1 MSEQLTYD
9 EPELLA
15 SHDYAEPLVAG
26 GRRCHG
32 GFDQDGNYLSPRTLN
47 RIPAIEAWQ
56 RSHRDAFE
64 TEILGVPLEAFP
76 EHFPNVEQAKLLIRR
91 GAPEPIIATLTR
103 IGTVEGFGSF
113 LRYSIVPDL
122 QRHFDE
128 DIEGTASAH
137 LDRGLIEAHA
147 RDEAGFEDEA
157 GHNLMWFAA
166 RDVAFENPVTT
177 DQTAIML
184 ERMGIAAPGSRGQVD
199 LARIRAEAM
208 ANRRL
213 PDDIDFDLESLL
225 ERMVRLLMIE
235 ISAFHAFRWA
245 EAVLSDDELVA
256 GDGEA
261 ARIVSYI
268 RSDETPHVDYI
279 RTVLT
284 EMRDRTFVG
293 ASGVHHDGRDVIQTI
308 WDPAVADQQGVRS
321 DEVRNLIWSEIQ
333 RAVEGRSDAD
343 DLLAEFTSLGTIR
356 RTETGSWV
364 PNEVAA

>member
-1 MSEQLTYD
+1 MSDQLTFS

-15 SHDYAEPLVAG
+15 SHDFAAPLVAA
-26 GRRCHG
+26 GRTCHG
-32 GFDQDGNYLSPRTLN
+32 GFDADGNYLSPRTRN
-47 RIPAIEAWQ
+47 RIPAIKAWQ
-56 RSHRDAFE
+56 RSHRDTFG
-64 TEILGVPLEAFP
+64 TEILGVPLESFP
-76 EHFPNVEQAKLLIRR
+76 EHFPNVDQAKLLIRR
-91 GAPEPIIATLTR
+91 GAPEPVIATLTR

-122 QRHFDE
+122 QRHFDQ

-166 RDVAFENPVTT
+166 RDIAFENPVTT

-184 ERMGIAAPGSRGQVD
+184 ERMGIATPGSRGKVD

-213 PDDIDFDLESLL
+213 PDDLDFDLESLL

-256 GDGEA
+256 GGGEA
-261 ARIVSYI
+261 ARLVSYI
-268 RSDETPHVDYI
+268 RADETPHVEYI
-279 RTVLT
+279 RTVLS

-293 ASGVHHDGRDVIQTI
+293 TSGQRHDGHEVIRTI
-308 WDPAVADQQGVRS
+308 WDPAVDDQQGVRA
-321 DEVRNLIWSEIQ
+321 DDVRNLIWSEVQ
-333 RAVEGRSDAD
+333 RAVEDRRDRD
-343 DLLAEFTSLGTIR
+343 DLLAEFTSLGSIR
-356 RTETGSWV
+356 RTDAGSWV
-364 PNEVAA
+364 PNEAAA